1 MNVYGRCVFT
11 LVLLLAGYVVFVRS
25 LALLN
30 RPSDVSLYAGIGLLL
45 LLLALMPLLIRRVWS
60 RRS

>member
-1 MNVYGRCVFT
+1 VFT

>member
-1 MNVYGRCVFT
+1 MKVYGRCVFT
-11 LVLLLAGYVVFVRS
+11 LVLLLAGYAVFVRG

-30 RPSDVSLYAGIGLLL
+30 RPSDGSLYAGIGLLL
-45 LLLALMPLLIRRVWS
+45 LLLTLMPLAIRRVWS